1 MMWSNIV
8 IVFSFILIY
17 SYIYYK
23 LMRYTKIVNMKIDKK
38 EVSLLEE
45 KDEYIL
51 FIMDLSLLLDHII
64 MDVQKNSSCVKLVEK
79 LLKRNSDILIVSFE
93 DINYKFGR
101 TPVLVK
107 CANKSISTY
116 KIPRNINDSI
126 LKEIFKF
133 LEVDVK

>member
-17 SYIYYK
+17 SNIYYK

-51 FIMDLSLLLDHII
+51 FI

>member
-51 FIMDLSLLLDHII
+51 FIMD
-64 MDVQKNSSCVKLVEK
+64 VQKNSSCVKLVEK

-116 KIPRNINDSI
+116 KSPRNINDSI